1 MKDIDLSSMIS
12 RAQVVFDIIKNEY
25 KVFLSSEKLDLIEN
39 LDYSKFF
46 KLMEKDNNYPIY
58 LSGDTYYLNPNL
70 DSIIEDIPNNSNN
83 LYSMY
88 LRNNKQDKI
97 YYDLIIFMCL
107 SLLCGELNPLKIG
120 LIEYEIRK
128 INQVNNLDVSLVN
141 NYKELEIASIVR
153 EKLLDDIPYNIIFLD
168 SDIEI
173 FNYLTEEK
181 GITVAKHYYEISKL
195 MQEKFKGFDKNK
207 FTLKGFL
214 DYYNNVNYDDVLD
227 IIYDF
232 INTKIR

>member
-70 DSIIEDIPNNSNN
+70 DSIIE
-83 LYSMY
+83 
-88 LRNNKQDKI
+88 DKI

-214 DYYNNVNYDDVLD
+214 DYYNKINYDDVLD

>member
-70 DSIIEDIPNNSNN
+70 DSIIEDIPNNSND

-214 DYYNNVNYDDVLD
+214 DYYNKINYDDVLD